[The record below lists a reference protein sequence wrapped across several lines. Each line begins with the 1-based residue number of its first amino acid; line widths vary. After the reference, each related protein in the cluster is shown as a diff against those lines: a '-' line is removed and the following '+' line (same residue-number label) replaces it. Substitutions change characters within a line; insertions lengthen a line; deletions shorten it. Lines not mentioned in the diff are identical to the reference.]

1 MSSSTEKSPP
11 PPEAQQQHQE
21 SQQTVP
27 PPAITMQQQQPGFQ
41 PYIYAAT
48 NPPAVSYV
56 PYPGPIPTFDDL
68 EPVLIKPWEITKT
81 VFHALSF
88 VLAAAGIGLG
98 FSSLNF
104 TYFAYT
110 VVISAT
116 PPCIIALLW
125 SLVELI
131 VRAAR
136 KFQKHGIHPGA
147 HIALSLIIFLV
158 ATVLTSLFGPW
169 FQDSWGASYATQ
181 SCGNQWNSTTQTVVW
196 TCTDDEDNYA
206 AKHMFAHERSVS
218 IAVAVVTYLI
228 AAIHFTLFVGA
239 CVDTS
244 RVNAAASRPI
254 YVIAQPQ
261 MLQQRWQMIPQDP
274 IPMQAPVPVQQPVVD
289 RDVAPAESEKRTWRN
304 KRKGKG
310 KGKEPALNNIEE
322 QNEAGVS
329 QS

>member
-11 PPEAQQQHQE
+11 PPEAQQHQE

-48 NPPAVSYV
+48 NAPQVSYV
-56 PYPGPIPTFDDL
+56 PYPGPTPTFDDL

-81 VFHALSF
+81 VFHVLSF
-88 VLAAAGIGLG
+88 LLAAAGIGLG

-110 VVISAT
+110 V
-116 PPCIIALLW
+116 CIIALLW
-125 SLVELI
+125 SLIELI

-254 YVIAQPQ
+254 YVIAQPA
-261 MLQQRWQMIPQDP
+261 MMQQGWQMIPQVP
-274 IPMQAPVPVQQPVVD
+274 IQPSPVVQQPVAD
-289 RDVAPAESEKRTWRN
+289 RDVVPAESEKRTWRN

-322 QNEAGVS
+322 QNETTGQ